1 MRIPII
7 ASCLIAAGANAVA
20 SEVDWKM
27 YGAASLDGHEIC
39 FYGAMGAALTPAK
52 NVRVWTKCL
61 PQEDL
66 DDIDAEHTF
75 DGQILDHVAKKVSHH
90 YVPPITSVES
100 VDERQL
106 LAIILYEEAAD
117 IAGIQPHSS
126 IYYEIDCAQKL
137 LRELSVSISF
147 NGKLDSRQTPSEW
160 KYIPP
165 EGNGARLLSLLC
177 STR

>member
-27 YGAASLDGHEIC
+27 YGAASVDGYEIC
-39 FYGAMGAALTPAK
+39 FYDAMGAALAPDK

-61 PQEDL
+61 PQQDL
-66 DDIDAEHTF
+66 DDINTEHAF
-75 DGQILDHVAKKVSHH
+75 DGRILDHVAKKVSRH
-90 YVPPITSVES
+90 YVPPITSVEN
-100 VDERQL
+100 VDERQR

-117 IAGIQPHSS
+117 IAGIQPRSS
-126 IYYEIDCAQKL
+126 IYYEIDCAQKM
-137 LRELSVSISF
+137 LRELSVSVSV
-147 NGKLDSRQTPSEW
+147 NGKFGSRQTPSEW

-177 STR
+177 SMR